1 MLHKK
6 LTLIAAIAL
15 IFVSCAS
22 IPNAVESY
30 EKYYANLPFEMP
42 VLKAPVFPNYEKSI
56 LDFGGKGDGV
66 TLNTEAFNRGMKEI
80 SERGGG
86 TLRVPFGVWF
96 TGPIVFQSNIN
107 LHLEVGALVLFSPD
121 MDLYPLINTSFEGL
135 DTKRCQSPI
144 SGKNLENIAITGKG
158 SFNGSGHAWRPLKKE
173 KVTDRHWNN
182 VVKSGGVVDAA
193 GRIWYPS
200 QGAYNAVLNTKLE
213 LNVPKNEMTD
223 AEWADIKDHLRP
235 VMLSFISCKNV
246 LIKDVLFENSPA
258 WCVHPLMC
266 ENVIIDNIMIRN
278 PAYSQNG
285 DGIDLE
291 SCKNSL
297 IVNCTLDVGDDAICI
312 KSGKDAE
319 GRKRAM
325 PTENLIVENC
335 IVFNGHGGFVVG
347 SEMSGGVR
355 NVSVRNC
362 EFLGTDVGLRFKSKR
377 GRGGLVEN
385 IYVENISMFDIATE
399 SLLFDLFYGGQSATE
414 ALQSGNDSPSASN
427 LLPVTEETPEFRNI
441 YIKNM
446 VSRNARRAM
455 FFNGLPE
462 KNITN
467 INIEN
472 SVVTAKIG
480 AVLAES
486 DGVHF
491 KNVTIIPDSGEPII
505 LRNVKNFVNE

>member
-1 MLHKK
+1 MLHKQ

-15 IFVSCAS
+15 IFIACTS
-22 IPNAVESY
+22 NAAENY
-30 EKYYANLPFEMP
+30 EKYYKNLPFKMP
-42 VLKAPVFPNYEKSI
+42 VLKAPTFPNYEKSI
-56 LDFGGKGDGV
+56 IDFGGKGDGI
-66 TLNTEAFNRGMKEI
+66 TLNTDAFNRGMKEI

-86 TLRVPFGVWF
+86 TLRVPFGLWF

-107 LHLEVGALVLFSPD
+107 LHLESGALVLFSPD
-121 MDLYPLINTSFEGL
+121 KDLYPLIDTYFEGL
-135 DTKRCQSPI
+135 ATKRCQSPI

-158 SFNGSGHAWRPLKKE
+158 SFNGSGHTWRPLKRE
-173 KVTDRHWNN
+173 KVTQNHWNR
-182 VVKSGGVVDAA
+182 VVKSGGIVDAA

-200 QGAYNAVLNTKLE
+200 QSSYNGVLSTQLD
-213 LNVPKNEMTD
+213 LNVPRNNMTD
-223 AEWADIKDHLRP
+223 EHWAEIKDHARP

-246 LIKDVLFENSPA
+246 FIKDVLFENSPA
-258 WCVHPLMC
+258 WCLHPLMC

-278 PAYSQNG
+278 PSWSQNG

-291 SCKNSL
+291 SCKNSI

-319 GRKRAM
+319 GRKRGM

-355 NVSVRNC
+355 NISVRNC

-399 SLLFDLFYGGQSATE
+399 SLLFDLFYGGKSAVE
-414 ALQSGNDSPSASN
+414 ALQSGNDSPTASN
-427 LLPVTEETPEFRNI
+427 MLPVTEETPEFRNI

-446 VSRNARRAM
+446 ISRNARRAM

-467 INIEN
+467 INVEN
-472 SVVTAKIG
+472 SVITAKIG
-480 AVLAES
+480 AELSEA
-486 DGVHF
+486 DGVRF
-491 KNVTIIPDSGEPII
+491 KNVTIIPDSGEAII
-505 LRNVKNFVNE
+505 LRNVKNFVRE